1 MMLTI
6 GSIVWGVRDVARAI
20 EFWRA
25 ALNYKPLREP
35 SEDWAILVP
44 VTGEGQQ
51 MAITIVSSDP
61 PPTSAIISISMH
73 PISKPKSSGC
83 CLLERSVWI
92 GAIPKA
98 RTISFWLILME
109 TGSASFRRRWN
120 KPASPIHPLDP
131 RRCGKRRAAL

>member
-20 EFWRA
+20 EFWCA

-61 PPTSAIISISMH
+61 TTH
-73 PISKPKSSGC
+73 
-83 CLLERSVWI
+83 
-92 GAIPKA
+92 
-98 RTISFWLILME
+98 
-109 TGSASFRRRWN
+109 
-120 KPASPIHPLDP
+120 
-131 RRCGKRRAAL
+131 